1 MMTRTFFVLMPFFF
15 FFSCAGDENTT
26 DQASANDLITANDT
40 VTVEENEVDSTVT
53 NQPFSLLKDTING
66 QINEMV
72 YQREDGLRIEW
83 KRKKDDPILLNE
95 VVMVNYEARIA
106 GGDVYDSNEELGEP
120 VPLKTNI
127 EMMVPGFEEGLLAM
141 NVGDKGRIMIPMALG
156 YGETGYPGLV
166 PPEADLIIEIEI
178 VERIEPIILEEGVKV
193 YRWKTNEHGLT
204 PEKGQLITF
213 DYFAYKKGEN
223 AGMYDNSF
231 QNSQPFSFNF
241 ENDNVV
247 DGLHQGMS
255 VLKQD
260 ENAFIEIPSNLAYG
274 NKGLVDLVPKNTDI
288 VYDVRISSID

>member
-1 MMTRTFFVLMPFFF
+1 MILRSFLMLSTAFLI
-15 FFSCAGDENTT
+15 FSCSGDGNSYGT
-26 DQASANDLITANDT
+26 DTDNPLISANDTT
-40 VTVEENEVDSTVT
+40 EEEIPEIDSTVT
-53 NQPFSLLKDTING
+53 DQPFSLLKDTING
-66 QINEMV
+66 QINDMV
-72 YQREDGLRIEW
+72 YQREDGLRVEW

-106 GGDVYDSNEELGEP
+106 GGDIYDSNTELGEP

-127 EMMVPGFEEGLLAM
+127 GMMVPGFEDGLLAM

-178 VERIEPIILEEGVKV
+178 VERIQPIVLEEGVKV
-193 YRWKTNEHGLT
+193 YRWKTNEQGLT
-204 PEKGQLITF
+204 PEKGQTITF
-213 DYFAYKKGEN
+213 DYFAYKLGEN
-223 AGMYDNSF
+223 AGLYDNSF
-231 QNSQPFSFNF
+231 KNSQPFSFDF

-255 VLKQD
+255 VLKQA

-274 NKGLVDLVPKNTDI
+274 SKGLVDLVPKNTDI